1 MMTAFAVFFSRLASF
16 ALYSELMAR
25 TPAVAGVLSCV

>member
-1 MMTAFAVFFSRLASF
+1 MTALVVFFSRLASF
-16 ALYSELMAR
+16 AVYSALIAR